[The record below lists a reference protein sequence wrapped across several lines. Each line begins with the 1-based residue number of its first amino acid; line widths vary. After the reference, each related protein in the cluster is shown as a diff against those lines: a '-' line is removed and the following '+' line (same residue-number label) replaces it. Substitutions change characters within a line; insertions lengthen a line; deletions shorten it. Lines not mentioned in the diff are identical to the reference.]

1 MKVHNQSTVSQ
12 RDVQSEGLIRRRTKD
27 F

>member
-1 MKVHNQSTVSQ
+1 MKVHNQSVISQ